1 MPYATPDNGSQGSG
15 HPKGETVSPMG
26 TTAWLDETGGRL
38 TLAQSITLSGQAMI
52 QLTRSK
58 LRLSR
63 QAALAASEQEER
75 LHAACQVLARAQE
88 SGDFAPVQASLGS
101 ALYNH
106 SCRSYVLGA
115 LLIDA
120 TAYASL
126 DQEVAV
132 AAALTHDAGLVQP
145 NNDDRCFTVA
155 SAAITRKS
163 MEQRLVVSDRVSA
176 AQDAVVAHFQPKPP
190 SGARSETRLLALGAS
205 ADIMGFGLNVIAPSI
220 KDDLWAK
227 WPDLDISERFT
238 ALLRKERGRAP
249 RSRAAV
255 LSRTGMTLVM
265 RP

>member
-1 MPYATPDNGSQGSG
+1 MP
-15 HPKGETVSPMG
+15 VRFV
-26 TTAWLDETGGRL
+26 TG
-38 TLAQSITLSGQAMI
+38 LAMVP
-52 QLTRSK
+52 LTRSK

-63 QAALAASEQEER
+63 QTALAASEQEER
-75 LHAACQVLARAQE
+75 LHAACEVLACAQE
-88 SGDFAPVQASLGS
+88 SNNFAPVQASLGP

-106 SCRSYVLGA
+106 SCRSYVIGA

-120 TAYASL
+120 TAYAFL

-163 MEQRLVVSDRVSA
+163 MEHRLVASDRVST

-190 SGARSETRLLALGAS
+190 FGARAETQLLSLGTS
-205 ADIMGFGLNVIAPSI
+205 ADIMGFGLDVIAPTI
-220 KDDLWAK
+220 KDALWAT
-227 WPDLDISERFT
+227 WPDLDISQRFR

-255 LSRTGMTLVM
+255 LSRTGMTLLM

>member
-1 MPYATPDNGSQGSG
+1 MP
-15 HPKGETVSPMG
+15 VRFG
-26 TTAWLDETGGRL
+26 TG
-38 TLAQSITLSGQAMI
+38 LAMVP
-52 QLTRSK
+52 LTRSK

-63 QAALAASEQEER
+63 QTAPAASEQEER
-75 LHAACQVLARAQE
+75 LHAACEVLARVQE
-88 SGDFAPVQASLGS
+88 SNDFAPVQASLGP

-132 AAALTHDAGLVQP
+132 AAALTHDAGLMQP

-163 MEQRLVVSDRVSA
+163 MEQRLVASDRVST

-190 SGARSETRLLALGAS
+190 SGARAETQLLALGTS

-220 KDDLWAK
+220 KDDLWAT
-227 WPDLDISERFT
+227 WPDLDISQRFT

-255 LSRTGMTLVM
+255 LSRTGMTLLM